1 MMPTGTVGW
10 GRFITGD
17 PFQDWDLG
25 SQPPSRPNQDP
36 TNPRRRQIPKGGVA
50 RCLGSWHL
58 LQEPRGSPES
68 QNQAQEDLTWD
79 LEMGTTLKMKPEE
92 WGAGHRDFPQPGF
105 PLRGGSGELLA
116 NGDWRDSRPG
126 KDPDVGAFKS
136 PGNPQGQLREALAT
150 KPELKTHAQS
160 LGVTESFSRI
170 FGNQHRLCHL
180 WCELSTPTVP
190 KPQPSC
196 YPWAGQM
203 RANGPRGRGRL
214 EQLPK

>member
-1 MMPTGTVGW
+1 MMPTGTVWW
-10 GRFITGD
+10 GRFITGG

-25 SQPPSRPNQDP
+25 SQPPSRPNLDP
-36 TNPRRRQIPKGGVA
+36 TNLRRRQIPKGGVA

-58 LQEPRGSPES
+58 LQEPRGSPEP
-68 QNQAQEDLTWD
+68 QNQAQEVLTWD
-79 LEMGTTLKMKPEE
+79 LEMETTLKMKPEE
-92 WGAGHRDFPQPGF
+92 WGRGTEISHSQDF
-105 PLRGGSGELLA
+105 LSGEDLGSCWPM
-116 NGDWRDSRPG
+116 GDWRDSKPG